1 MSSLKEPLNKNPR
14 MNLRSL
20 FSQRLFLFLA
30 AGGLALRILLVLL
43 RPSLLGADEVIYDP
57 LGWGLASSGRYI
69 LDGTPATWPP
79 GYPAFLAL
87 IYSIF
92 GHSTVAAGIVQSLL
106 DILTG
111 AILAALGTRRFGMRT
126 GEVIFALWM
135 FVPMRALLPSLL
147 ISEASFLL
155 FFVAALAIFSV
166 RGWGAA
172 ILNGLLWTAILYT
185 RPVAAAAVL
194 VLAVGRWY
202 YEKWRALVPVCM
214 TALLLLPYALWN
226 LHTHGTFTIYT
237 GAGINFYMGHNAQ
250 SNGGYGF
257 PQGQLPWD
265 TLSAPREMAVNK
277 IALQA
282 GVRDMLT
289 HPWREPMLLLRKTAL
304 FFMSDVPIM
313 LVYSPQPEDSEMS
326 LRRQIASRPILARLL
341 VALPYMLIVLLA
353 WTGFFFLKSW
363 EGQWVWWASAATFFL
378 LSLVFVAVPR
388 YHEPLMPLLV
398 LQAGAMLALPKSEKR
413 KPSVLA
419 SRIWLLGSLGFISI
433 WIAEWAVVLTA

>member
-1 MSSLKEPLNKNPR
+1 
-14 MNLRSL
+14 
-20 FSQRLFLFLA
+20 
-30 AGGLALRILLVLL
+30 V
-43 RPSLLGADEVIYDP
+43 
-57 LGWGLASSGRYI
+57 
-69 LDGTPATWPP
+69 
-79 GYPAFLAL
+79 
-87 IYSIF
+87 
-92 GHSTVAAGIVQSLL
+92 
-106 DILTG
+106 
-111 AILAALGTRRFGMRT
+111 
-126 GEVIFALWM
+126 
-135 FVPMRALLPSLL
+135 
-147 ISEASFLL
+147 
-155 FFVAALAIFSV
+155 
-166 RGWGAA
+166 
-172 ILNGLLWTAILYT
+172 
-185 RPVAAAAVL
+185 
-194 VLAVGRWY
+194 
-202 YEKWRALVPVCM
+202 
-214 TALLLLPYALWN
+214 
-226 LHTHGTFTIYT
+226 
-237 GAGINFYMGHNAQ
+237 
-250 SNGGYGF
+250 
-257 PQGQLPWD
+257 
-265 TLSAPREMAVNK
+265 
-277 IALQA
+277 